1 MLFLLEQM
9 DKTLVKCKETKIYI
23 IKHLMKTDFQEYYQQ
38 LLTDDILG
46 IHNLKYLD
54 DFTIFLERNYK

>member
-9 DKTLVKCKETKIYI
+9 DETFVKCKETKIYI
-23 IKHLMKTDFQEYYQQ
+23 IKHLMKTDFQEYYQK